1 MKKIL
6 SAWIEQ
12 ILQFDSESEYRA
24 YVRDLEQKKQ
34 KFSVVEQEQDSSGK
48 VTLHIKKQYNNNIF
62 PKQLKGDDINE
73 IQRKVETGY
82 AAVRN
87 QSGTGCW
94 IDREK

>member
-24 YVRDLEQKKQ
+24 YVRGLEQKKQ

-62 PKQLKGDDINE
+62 PK
-73 IQRKVETGY
+73 
-82 AAVRN
+82 
-87 QSGTGCW
+87 
-94 IDREK
+94 

>member
-12 ILQFDSESEYRA
+12 ILQFDSKLEYMA
-24 YVRDLEQKKQ
+24 YISDLEQKKQ

-62 PKQLKGDDINE
+62 PSN
-73 IQRKVETGY
+73 
-82 AAVRN
+82 
-87 QSGTGCW
+87 
-94 IDREK
+94 